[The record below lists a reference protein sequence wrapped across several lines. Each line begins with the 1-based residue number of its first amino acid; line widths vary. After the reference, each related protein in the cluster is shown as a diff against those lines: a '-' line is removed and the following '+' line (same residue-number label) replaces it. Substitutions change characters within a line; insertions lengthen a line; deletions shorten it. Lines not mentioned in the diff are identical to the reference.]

1 MLEENNLLI
10 SDLQED
16 EKEENILNNSNINK
30 MQMNLEMMGFNIE
43 MINKIITFLK

>member
-30 MQMNLEMMGFNIE
+30 MQMNLVMMGFNIE